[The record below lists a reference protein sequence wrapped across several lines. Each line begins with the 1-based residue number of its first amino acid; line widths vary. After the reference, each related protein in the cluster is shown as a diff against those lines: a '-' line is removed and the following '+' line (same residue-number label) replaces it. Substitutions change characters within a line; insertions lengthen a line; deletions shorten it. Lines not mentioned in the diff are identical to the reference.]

1 MEVLGLAVKDASTGG
16 GRYPGVGNFFCVVV
30 QAVLLSVSES
40 WDVSEV
46 MTRTVEGTHISFL
59 RQITV
64 NRAQIN
70 TDGTW
75 DTPEA
80 VKLLRSSGIQTLTTY
95 INHRQVTVVQRV
107 ALIPIFECFTR

>member
-1 MEVLGLAVKDASTGG
+1 MEVLGLAVKDTATGG
-16 GRYPGVGNFFCVVV
+16 GRYLGVGIFYHVVV
-30 QAVLLSVSES
+30 QAVLLSISEL

-59 RQITV
+59 RHITV
-64 NRAQIN
+64 NRVWIN
-70 TDGTW
+70 TYGTW
-75 DTPEA
+75 ETLEA
-80 VKLLRSSGIQTLTTY
+80 GKVLRSSGIQTSTTY